1 MPGEQL
7 LRILKDDPSTTSI
20 PVIAVTGEVASDRS
34 KLLLQL
40 GALDILT
47 KPYRVQELLTLLD
60 KALGQRA
67 TPPQ

>member
-1 MPGEQL
+1 MRRLE
-7 LRILKDDPSTTSI
+7 
-20 PVIAVTGEVASDRS
+20 
-34 KLLLQL
+34 L